1 MANKVLFGLSN
12 VHFAL
17 VTIGPDGT
25 ATFGEPHKQP
35 GAVNLTLDPNGSV
48 TPFYADNMIYY
59 QAPANQGYTGTLE
72 MALFDD
78 WFHTNVLG
86 DTKDSN
92 GVMVENANANPQP
105 FAMLYEVQGDK
116 TAARRVL
123 YYVTV
128 ERGSETAATKGE
140 TTEPQTTSMNVT
152 VSPLPG
158 SMNVKAYTTEDVDA
172 ETFNSWYTQVYMPTG
187 TFTPV
192 ATLQSLTL
200 GALTLNPVFASDTYS
215 YTTTTT
221 NATNTINAVATDESS
236 TITIQANDAPVANGS
251 AITWEEGSNTVTV
264 TVSNEGASQV
274 YTITVTKSS

>member
-1 MANKVLFGLSN
+1 MANNKVLFGLSN

-78 WFHTNVLG
+78 WFHMNVLG

-105 FAMLYEVQGDK
+105 FAILYEVQGDK

-128 ERGSETAATKGE
+128 ERGSETAATK
-140 TTEPQTTSMNVT
+140 TTSMIMT
-152 VSPLPG
+152 VSALPG
-158 SMNVKAYTTEDVDA
+158 TMNVKAYTTEDVDA
-172 ETFNSWYTQVYMPTG
+172 ETFNSWYTQVYTPTG

-200 GALTLNPVFASDTYS
+200 GALTLDPVFASETYS
-215 YTTTTT
+215 YTATTT
-221 NATNTINAVATDESS
+221 NATNTINAVATDASS
-236 TITIQANDAPVANGS
+236 TITIEANDSPVANGS
-251 AITWEEGSNTVTV
+251 AITWEDGPNTVTV

>member
-1 MANKVLFGLSN
+1 MDNKVLFGLSN
-12 VHFAL
+12 VHFAI
-17 VTIGPDGT
+17 VTVGADGV
-25 ATFGEPHKQP
+25 ASFGEPHKQP

-78 WFHTNVLG
+78 WFHLNVLG

-92 GVMVENANANPQP
+92 GVMVENSNASPKP
-105 FAMLYEVQGDK
+105 FAMMYEVQGDQK
-116 TAARRVL
+116 AARRVL

-140 TTEPQTTSMNVT
+140 TTEPQTTSMNIT

-158 SMNVKAYTTEDVDA
+158 SMNVKAYTTEDVDS
-172 ETFNSWYTQVYMPTG
+172 ETFNNWYSQVYTPTG

-200 GALTLNPVFASDTYS
+200 GALTLAPVFASETYS
-215 YTTTTT
+215 YTATTA
-221 NATNTINAVATDESS
+221 NATNTINAVATDASS
-236 TITIQANDAPVANGS
+236 TITIEANDSPIANGS
-251 AITWEEGSNTVTV
+251 AITWKEGPNTVTV

-274 YTITVTKSS
+274 YTITVTKS